1 MLSSVVTKRRG
12 AGEPAETIRAF
23 PQDADALSEI
33 WRLLVADRDSQR
45 LREIS
50 WRRADGVV
58 VTHEAL
64 IEWAELR

>member
-1 MLSSVVTKRRG
+1 MLSSVITKRRC

-23 PQDADALSEI
+23 PQDAGALSEI
-33 WRLLVADRDSQR
+33 WRLLVADRDPQR